1 MEQII
6 QSILQ
11 HEVHFHFANSW
22 WHGGQNVNK
31 RKTKAE
37 LYFNIQ
43 DSQYL
48 TPEQKQRLIDLA
60 GNRIHHEEKIL
71 IMTCQEERLQEANK
85 KKVINHF
92 RELLMEALIEPVKR
106 IPTNIPEREFE
117 ARIMDKKFQA
127 QKKQNRKKPNIAD
140 SL

>member
-6 QSILQ
+6 QSILE

-22 WHGGQNVNK
+22 WPGGQNVNK

-37 LYFNIQ
+37 LYFNVQ

-48 TPEQKQRLIDLA
+48 TPEQKERIITTA
-60 GNRIHHEEKIL
+60 GNRVHHEEKIL

-92 RELLMEALIEPVKR
+92 RQLLMEALATPVER
-106 IPTNIPEREFE
+106 VPMNIPEKELE
-117 ARIMDKKFQA
+117 ARIMDKKYVSKN
-127 QKKQNRKKPNIAD
+127 KKLRKKP
-140 SL
+140 SLDD